1 MLNDCL
7 KLHCLKLLSFGVIR
21 CMGVC
26 QVSSA
31 VSDSSTLW
39 TTDHQASLSV
49 GFSWQGYWRG
59 SPCPPPGD
67 LPDPGIEHASLTS
80 PALESGFFTTTATCE
95 ASFPCARREMAL
107 IFSCPCVLLL
117 LIQSPHF
124 IIQCFL
130 SLGLLFPKANSRGLW
145 FFCFLSRWFS

>member
-59 SPCPPPGD
+59 SPCPPPGV
-67 LPDPGIEHASLTS
+67 LPHPGLEPTSLTS
-80 PALESGFFTTTATCE
+80 PAFASRFFTTSVTWE
-95 ASFPCARREMAL
+95 ALTQSESEVAQLCPTLCNPMDYSLPGPSIHGIFQAR
-107 IFSCPCVLLL
+107 VLDYAAMP
-117 LIQSPHF
+117 S
-124 IIQCFL
+124 
-130 SLGLLFPKANSRGLW
+130 SRG
-145 FFCFLSRWFS
+145 SSQPKD

>member
-1 MLNDCL
+1 MGAGENWSLGIKSSSLFPLCVHA
-7 KLHCLKLLSFGVIR
+7 KSFQSCPTLCNLPDYSPPG
-21 CMGVC
+21 
-26 QVSSA
+26 SS
-31 VSDSSTLW
+31 VM
-39 TTDHQASLSV
+39 
-49 GFSWQGYWRG
+49 GFSRQEYWRG